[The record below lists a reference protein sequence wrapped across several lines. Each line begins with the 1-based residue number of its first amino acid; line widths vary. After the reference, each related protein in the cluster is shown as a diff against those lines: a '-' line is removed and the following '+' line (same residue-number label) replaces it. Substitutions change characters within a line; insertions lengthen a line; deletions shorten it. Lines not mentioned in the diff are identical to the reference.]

1 MTHQDDPRWQL
12 PPSEQPRTTAQ
23 DTSYAAPTP
32 KSGKS
37 IGPLA
42 AIPVAGLL
50 LLAAGFVL
58 KIPILSTVGLLIVV
72 LGLIGVVIAAV
83 TRGGSPSQQ
92 AQPLAYTED
101 GRPVYP
107 VVGYTP
113 EGTPITADRAIGYR
127 PPNPHTNSLAV
138 TALVLGFV
146 FPLLA
151 IPIGHAARSQIRRT
165 GEQGGGMAL
174 AGLIL
179 GYLSLLAVAAVI
191 VFFAVLIH
199 GVS

>member
-1 MTHQDDPRWQL
+1 MTYQNDPRWQS
-12 PPSEQPRTTAQ
+12 PPSAQPGTPAL
-23 DTSYAAPTP
+23 DPSYGQPVRQP
-32 KSGKS
+32 GKS
-37 IGPLA
+37 IGPIV
-42 AIPVAGLL
+42 AIPLAGVLL
-50 LLAAGFVL
+50 FAAGFFVRMQ
-58 KIPILSTVGLLIVV
+58 ILFAVGLIVV
-72 LGLIGVVIAAV
+72 VVGLIVVVVAAV
-83 TRGGSPSQQ
+83 TRSGSSSQPP
-92 AQPLAYTED
+92 QPLAYTED

-107 VVGYTP
+107 VIGYTP

-127 PPNPHTNSLAV
+127 PHNPQTNSLAV

-179 GYLSLLAVAAVI
+179 GYLSLFAIAGVI
-191 VFFAVLIH
+191 IFFASVIH
-199 GVS
+199 GIR